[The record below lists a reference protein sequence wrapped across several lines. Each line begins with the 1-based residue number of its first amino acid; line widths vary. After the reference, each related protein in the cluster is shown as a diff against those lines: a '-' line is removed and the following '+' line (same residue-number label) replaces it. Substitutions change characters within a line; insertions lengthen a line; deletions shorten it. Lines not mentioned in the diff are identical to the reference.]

1 MRRDF
6 EVICEALGD
15 YVRELN
21 ALGVCSDTKQTPRKQ
36 ISILAGNIAL
46 VINKLYRMC
55 EDLPEEDEIDE
66 TEEAVKQ
73 YMKDKLTEE
82 DLSYLRLKFGM
93 EAHEIYA
100 I

>member
-6 EVICEALGD
+6 EVICEALESCKEKIDEVCCNPKVTGD
-15 YVRELN
+15 LYKKLN
-21 ALGVCSDTKQTPRKQ
+21 TISGNFALT
-36 ISILAGNIAL
+36 
-46 VINKLYRMC
+46 INQLYRMC
-55 EDLPEEDEIDE
+55 EDLPEEDELE
-66 TEEAVKQ
+66 TEAAVKQ

-82 DLSYLRLKFGM
+82 DLSYLKFKFGM

>member
-15 YVRELN
+15 YARELT
-21 ALGVCSDTKQTPRKQ
+21 ALGVCSSIKIETRKQ
-36 ISILAGNIAL
+36 INILAGNLAL
-46 VINKLYRMC
+46 AVTQLYRMC
-55 EDLPEEDEIDE
+55 EDLPEEDELE
-66 TEEAVKQ
+66 TEAAVKQ

-100 I
+100 V

>member
-6 EVICEALGD
+6 EVMCEALGD

-21 ALGVCSDTKQTPRKQ
+21 ALGVCSDIKANPRKQ
-36 ISILAGNIAL
+36 INILAGNLAL
-46 VINKLYRMC
+46 AVNQLYRMC
-55 EDLPEEDEIDE
+55 EDLPEEDELE
-66 TEEAVKQ
+66 TEAAVKQ

-93 EAHEIYA
+93 EAREIYA